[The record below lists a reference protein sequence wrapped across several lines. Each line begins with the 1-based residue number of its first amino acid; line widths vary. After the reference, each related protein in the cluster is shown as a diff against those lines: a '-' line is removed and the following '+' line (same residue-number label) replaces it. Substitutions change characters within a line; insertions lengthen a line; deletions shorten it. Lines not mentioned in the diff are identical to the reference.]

1 LKSRIKHG
9 NELSLRTRLKELWLE
24 LPDKLRSLLVSD
36 PASFTS
42 AVVDGRNYLTHRDEE
57 LACRELKPEELRQTC
72 QALKLLL
79 TIHFVHRLGI
89 PFDGIERI
97 SRDQRWHSRQIA
109 C

>member
-1 LKSRIKHG
+1 MK
-9 NELSLRTRLKELWLE
+9 
-24 LPDKLRSLLVSD
+24 LPDKLRSLLVND

-57 LACRELKPEELRQTC
+57 LASRELKPERLRQTC

-79 TIHFVHRLGI
+79 TVHFVHELGI

-97 SRDQRWHSRQIA
+97 SRDRDWYSRQIA